1 MGLVGRLPHLARR
14 FFGSLRPGG
23 PSPDDTGWAERHLL
37 PGEVELW
44 RRLSNPDRRHLVGV
58 ARRAVERLGDP
69 ARPVV
74 AAALLH
80 DVGKVDCGLRT
91 PGRVVATLVI
101 AGSSPGR
108 LEGWA
113 GGGGVRGR
121 IGRYFCHP
129 EAGAV
134 LLEAAGSDPFTVAW
148 AREHQMP
155 FGEWTVDRRLG
166 EALAASDG

>member
-1 MGLVGRLPHLARR
+1 
-14 FFGSLRPGG
+14 
-23 PSPDDTGWAERHLL
+23 
-37 PGEVELW
+37 
-44 RRLSNPDRRHLVGV
+44 
-58 ARRAVERLGDP
+58 
-69 ARPVV
+69 
-74 AAALLH
+74 
-80 DVGKVDCGLRT
+80 
-91 PGRVVATLVI
+91 VVATLVI